1 MRPDPLCPFC
11 GNAARTVV
19 SSLLTSPRKNE
30 LFRECVACRYA
41 VSEAIWSHRDA
52 RLREALEYAV
62 TFADVFAA
70 AGTRNEF
77 PNVNAVTVALK
88 CRAALKL
95 LPGKESA

>member
-1 MRPDPLCPFC
+1 MHRLFQAMDE
-11 GNAARTVV
+11 AERRAT
-19 SSLLTSPRKNE
+19 LTQ
-30 LFRECVACRYA
+30 
-41 VSEAIWSHRDA
+41 IRD
-52 RLREALEYAV
+52 ALEYAV

-95 LPGKESA
+95 LPETVTPQPGQVSDHDIRD